1 MGGRLE
7 MAEDVLRRAKQPS
20 TQAQPQ
26 LEDWCFP
33 WIVPDVMDEVAWML
47 IYSYG
52 FPQVL

>member
-1 MGGRLE
+1 
-7 MAEDVLRRAKQPS
+7 MAEDVLRRAK
-20 TQAQPQ
+20 QAQPQ

-33 WIVPDVMDEVAWML
+33 ARVPHVLDEVAWML